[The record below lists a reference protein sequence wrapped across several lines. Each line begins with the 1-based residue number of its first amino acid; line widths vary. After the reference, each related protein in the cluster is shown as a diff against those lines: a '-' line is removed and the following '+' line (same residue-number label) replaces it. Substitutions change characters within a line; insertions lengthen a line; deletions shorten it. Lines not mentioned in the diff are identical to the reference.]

1 VAKVLQP
8 EEGGL
13 GFTQVSATVRLVC
26 AGCKTVHDALMM
38 RRQTTDEA
46 VGMLLRRFPTVAS
59 LKYKGNEWRLLTE
72 EALQ

>member
-1 VAKVLQP
+1 VLQP

-26 AGCKTVHDALMM
+26 AGCKTVHDALVMRLVL

-46 VGMLLRRFPTVAS
+46 MGMLLRRFPTVAS
-59 LKYKGNEWRLLTE
+59 LKL
-72 EALQ
+72 